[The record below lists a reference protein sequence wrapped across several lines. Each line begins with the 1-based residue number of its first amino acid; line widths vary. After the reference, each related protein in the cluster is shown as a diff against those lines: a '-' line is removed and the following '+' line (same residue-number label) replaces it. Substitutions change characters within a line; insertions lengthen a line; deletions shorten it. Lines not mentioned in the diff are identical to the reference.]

1 MKLLNSNE
9 EKWTKEQ
16 KQLGKNKIMEKLK
29 KKETQSKYTKKL
41 LDQCKSWN
49 VPATSVDG
57 LNDILKLNKSK
68 SIKIVRTEISYY
80 RDTHKSE
87 IVYKSPSFQT

>member
-1 MKLLNSNE
+1 
-9 EKWTKEQ
+9 
-16 KQLGKNKIMEKLK
+16 MEKLK

-41 LDQCKSWN
+41 LDQFKTRN